1 MDELTND
8 SSIKDIAE
16 KFLKEEK
23 LSLQDAL
30 VFGSL
35 GLSNA
40 IGDIAEIA
48 YGVKFSEHPY
58 DDERRGDMAE
68 FLGNALLYW
77 HILAITSGFAGQEI
91 VKGWVS
97 SWLIKNNVKM
107 SEEISIKELLSH
119 LKINSKL
126 KEMTLHSRDQERTR
140 EK

>member
-58 DDERRGDMAE
+58 DDERKEDMAE

-77 HILAITSGFAGQEI
+77 HILAMTSGFAGQEI

-97 SWLIKNNVKM
+97 SWLIKNNVKV
-107 SEEISIKELLSH
+107 SEEISIKELLNH

-126 KEMTLHSRDQERTR
+126 KAMTLHSRDQERTR
-140 EK
+140 NK